1 VICLISGPENH
12 GSYSSAFHLLLG
24 LRKVGRGE
32 RTYVQGPS
40 VLCATEHAQTSPLA
54 LSANKK
60 SAPEAILTTFLP
72 SSIVLSVRFA
82 CQFVHSLSFSS
93 FRVTNSSST
102 TNSGLSGIFSSSLT
116 TDPFTFPH
124 LSSLV
129 DCSSLEE
136 VVVGLVN
143 GPFNSSS
150 GVRAERYSSEKGNQR
165 YMSPEEVRQA
175 E

>member
-1 VICLISGPENH
+1 MW
-12 GSYSSAFHLLLG
+12 
-24 LRKVGRGE
+24 
-32 RTYVQGPS
+32 
-40 VLCATEHAQTSPLA
+40 ATEQAHTSPLA
-54 LSANKK
+54 LNANKK

-82 CQFVHSLSFSS
+82 CQFAHSSSFSS
-93 FRVTNSSST
+93 FRSFNASST
-102 TNSGLSGIFSSSLT
+102 TNSGLSGILSNKLT

-136 VVVGLVN
+136 VVVGLVK
-143 GPFNSSS
+143 GPLNSSS
-150 GVRAERYSSEKGNQR
+150 GLRAERYSFEKGNQR
-165 YMSPEEVRQA
+165 WMSPEEVRQA